1 MSGAVRTQR
10 PGATRQQ
17 LHDGLA
23 HHRAGRLEAAAA
35 CYSQVLVAE
44 PGNAD
49 AHHLLGLLLLAD
61 AHLTEAASHFERVVA
76 LRPKVAEHRSNYGH
90 VLRSLG
96 DLDGA
101 LRELTTATRLDPGY
115 TDAWINLGLVRL
127 DRGEIALAV
136 DVLETAVIKDPQSPL
151 AQLNLGNAL
160 RAAGR
165 LEEAAARYRTA
176 AGIAPE
182 LSVAHKNLGV
192 LAQLAGRDDEAVPAY
207 ERALATAP
215 NDVDVLTNLGVLYLK
230 QDRVAE
236 AIATQSRAVGV
247 APQVADGWLN
257 GGTALQAAG
266 RLDEAL
272 QYFVRA
278 AALSTG
284 PEPLTAMGSLAA
296 ERGDFALAV
305 ELHDQALARDAE
317 RPDARWNRALALIG
331 RGDIPNGWDE
341 YEWRWQA
348 STRPA
353 EYRAYPWPAY
363 QGEDLAGKRILIW
376 REQGL
381 GDELMFLTCLG
392 DVVQAGA
399 QISVAVSPRLV
410 SLVERAF
417 PTVRVVPDTVVS
429 IVTSGS
435 FDFHLPMGSLPR
447 FWRRSHEAFA
457 GSGTYLRPHPDMAE
471 LWVDRLASLPEGPR
485 VGVCWRSGLLT
496 AERQRHYAPLAAWAP
511 VWRVRGVNWI
521 NLQYDECEQE
531 LAEVER
537 TYGIRVHR
545 WPGDDLKQDL
555 ESVVGLLSSLDAVV
569 TAPTAVSSL
578 AGATGVRTWQTDSG
592 NDWTVFG
599 RDRSPWWPTIALR
612 RKGQGGDWGAV
623 LQTVA
628 TELTQLVHDEAE
640 GWP

>member
-10 PGATRQQ
+10 PGAARQH
-17 LHDGLA
+17 LHDGLT
-23 HHRAGRLEAAAA
+23 HHRAGRFEAAAA

-49 AHHLLGLLLLAD
+49 AHHLLGLLLLAN
-61 AHLTEAASHFERVVA
+61 ARLTEAASHFERVVA
-76 LRPKVAEHRSNYGH
+76 LRPKVAEYRSNYGH

-101 LRELTTATRLDPGY
+101 LRELTTATRLEPGY

-127 DRGEIALAV
+127 DRGEITLAV
-136 DVLETAVIKDPQSPL
+136 DVLETAVIKDSRSPL

-182 LSVAHKNLGV
+182 LAEAHKNLGL
-192 LAQLAGRDDEAVPAY
+192 LAQLAGRDAEAVAAY

-215 NDVDVLTNLGVLYLK
+215 SDVDVLTNLGVLYLK
-230 QDRVAE
+230 HDRVQD
-236 AIATQSRAVGV
+236 AIATQARAVAV
-247 APQVADGWLN
+247 APRVADGWLN

-272 QYFVRA
+272 QYFMRA
-278 AALSTG
+278 AALSAG

-305 ELHDQALARDAE
+305 ELHDQAVARDPE
-317 RPDARWNRALALIG
+317 RPDSRWNRSLALIG
-331 RGDIPNGWDE
+331 RGDIPTGWDE
-341 YEWRWQA
+341 YEWRWKA

-353 EYRAYPWPAY
+353 EYRNYPWPAY
-363 QGEDLAGKRILIW
+363 QGEDLAGKRMLIW

-381 GDELMFLTCLG
+381 GDELMFLTCLD
-392 DVVQAGA
+392 DVVRAGA
-399 QISVAVSPRLV
+399 QVTVAVSPRLV

-417 PTVRVVPDTVVS
+417 PAVRVVPDSVVS
-429 IVTSGS
+429 ILTSGS
-435 FDFHLPMGSLPR
+435 FDCHLPMGSLPR
-447 FWRRSHEAFA
+447 FWRRTHEAFA
-457 GSGTYLRPHPDMAE
+457 SGAYLRPRPDLVERWA
-471 LWVDRLASLPEGPR
+471 DRLASLPAGPK
-485 VGVCWRSGLLT
+485 VGVCWRSGLLS

-511 VWRVRGVNWI
+511 VWRVQGVTWI
-521 NLQYDECEQE
+521 NLQYDDCEVE
-531 LAEVER
+531 LIEVER
-537 TYGIRVHR
+537 MHGVRVHR
-545 WPGDDLKQDL
+545 WPDEDLKQDL
-555 ESVVGLLSSLDAVV
+555 ESVVGLLASLDAVV

-578 AGATGVRTWQTDSG
+578 AGASGIRTWQTDGG

-599 RDRSPWWPTIALR
+599 RDRSPWWPTIGLM
-612 RKGQGGDWGAV
+612 RKGHGGDWQSV
-623 LQTVA
+623 LQA
-628 TELTQLVHDEAE
+628 LAADLDRWVHAEAE
-640 GWP
+640 RLP